1 MGKLKSL
8 GSKLLAGPYLIW
20 MLLFTVVPLC
30 LIIYNAFT
38 NSDGK
43 FTFKYVS
50 AIAAPVNFKPLLLSF
65 QMSLIVTIVCLL
77 LAFPLAVILSKYST
91 DKNSFIVMIFILPMW
106 MNFMLRTL
114 AWRLILLNN
123 GFLNQFLTM
132 LGLSKVYLMNTKAAI
147 IFGTAYDYFPFMVL
161 PIYNDVIGAFRGHS
175 AGLGGGK
182 RLGQLGR
189 GIRRDLRFVKLAG
202 DHGVFGRDKGHQL
215 TAARTAGGKDQSHGV
230 LPFSFIISRWVC
242 RSVPK

>member
-123 GFLNQFLTM
+123 GFLNQFKS
-132 LGLSKVYLMNTKAAI
+132 LSYE
-147 IFGTAYDYFPFMVL
+147 Y
-161 PIYNDVIGAFRGHS
+161 
-175 AGLGGGK
+175 
-182 RLGQLGR
+182 
-189 GIRRDLRFVKLAG
+189 
-202 DHGVFGRDKGHQL
+202 
-215 TAARTAGGKDQSHGV
+215 
-230 LPFSFIISRWVC
+230 
-242 RSVPK
+242 

>member
-91 DKNSFIVMIFILPMW
+91 DKNSFIVMIF
-106 MNFMLRTL
+106 MLYSIGCIAFFIGR
-114 AWRLILLNN
+114 N
-123 GFLNQFLTM
+123 GRN
-132 LGLSKVYLMNTKAAI
+132 KPI
-147 IFGTAYDYFPFMVL
+147 IIP
-161 PIYNDVIGAFRGHS
+161 YNRII
-175 AGLGGGK
+175 
-182 RLGQLGR
+182 Q
-189 GIRRDLRFVKLAG
+189 
-202 DHGVFGRDKGHQL
+202 VF
-215 TAARTAGGKDQSHGV
+215 
-230 LPFSFIISRWVC
+230 
-242 RSVPK
+242 